1 VIFLKKTFLFKS
13 YVLLIFFILSF
24 SNWVFAKDD
33 STQTIDK
40 DTSLV
45 LDKGLSY
52 IINKGFT
59 LSTAGDSTH
68 SNVISGQGNLLI
80 SKSDTVILGGSN
92 TLTGLITVEGTL
104 RVTSNDALGSTAVGT
119 TVSNS
124 GSLELSGAIKVS
136 DPLTLN
142 GTGNKSGGAL
152 RNISGNNTFEGAI
165 SLGANS
171 RINSDSGTLNLN
183 VTSGNAVTGTYNLFF
198 GGSGNITVS
207 DPIATST
214 GTLTKDGKGTLTLSA
229 TNTYSGTTTISAGT
243 LIVSG
248 SLNDS
253 TAVTVESGAKYT
265 LGSSDTVGSVAG
277 AGAISLGSNTL
288 TAGGDNTSTEV
299 SGIISGTGALTKSGT
314 GTLTLSGTNTY
325 SGNTT
330 ISAGVLDISGQLNTG
345 TYAGNIAN
353 SGILIYSSDSDQTIS
368 GAISGTGA
376 LAKSGSSTL
385 ILSGK
390 NTYSGTTTIS
400 KGTLTVTG
408 TLSDSTS
415 VDVSGTYD
423 VDTSDTIASIE
434 GSGSVD
440 IATGVTLTAGDSNDK
455 ALTGEING
463 SGNFTKTGSGILTL
477 TGTNN
482 LSGTFTLDQGQ
493 VNINTGG
500 SLAASTISISN
511 GTVLEVNVAGLSS
524 GATVTVTGTLD
535 INEDNTILK
544 LNGTGAT
551 DIAAGKV
558 LTVTS
563 SSGYTGRFKG
573 LGQLAFSGG
582 TTTLRASNSHSG
594 GTNISSGTI
603 LIEDDTAVGSGKITL
618 RGGKLASSSTDS
630 RSLDEDLDIQ
640 GTVEIGDT
648 TNSGEMTF
656 SGTNRLTNDT
666 VLTNESNVNIAAL
679 TGSSSLSKR
688 GSGVLTLTGD
698 SSFTGDTTISS
709 GKLKITGRIGS
720 SGTYSGAVVNSGEL
734 EINSSNDQVLTGI
747 ISGSGSFIKA
757 GTSVVTLSGT
767 NSYSGSTRLEG
778 GKVKISDDR
787 NIGAVPGSAD
797 SDSIVFNGG
806 TLNSSSD
813 LTLDEKRGMTMT
825 GSGTIETDDATTL
838 TYSGIITGAG
848 ALNKTGSGTLV
859 LRGENDLTGDIN
871 VSGGLLYA
879 GTAED
884 AAKTVITNNVR
895 VNGGTLGGG
904 GTIGGNVNAS
914 GGSLAP
920 GNSIGTLTIDGDLT
934 LDSSS
939 TTNIELDASS
949 ADKIIVNGTIDLDGV
964 LSLTVTNATYSDTT
978 YTIIQ
983 GGTLSN
989 GDTFAS
995 LVGGDSSNFNGGSAS
1010 LSYDY
1015 DNNLVQL
1022 VITASSSSGSVRSN
1036 TSTNSLKTLADI
1048 FDNSTAS
1055 TLSSLKTYWV
1065 SNSSVVDT
1073 ELKEAKG
1080 TVLATSLVQSQKTH
1094 NAFQKAVSNVT
1105 SMGASSPVENF
1116 TRSGSSNLSLAE
1128 LQESGL
1134 YGDRNNWSEHYDYSD
1149 TSVLGFLKNNKNK
1162 TLVSAFTSND
1172 SAAFIRTYGAKTKRD
1187 NIGSDYTGY
1196 QNDTYGILFGEQYKM
1211 SEGNFNGYSY
1221 GLSGSDTD
1229 YNDSYGE
1236 SRTYSAHSSIFKQI
1250 DEKNHAVNL
1259 IAGGYLSHTSSKR
1272 NVSVGGGIVNDT
1284 YKSSTNDF
1292 GVNASAQYT
1301 KKIKLGGWQLSPSMS
1316 LQGSYEFKD
1325 DINESGGDLA
1335 LNVKNEN
1342 LITLKPELGFSLDRN
1357 FSDNI
1362 DVVDQFNFSIF
1373 ASQDHYIDGTTSS
1386 AKYTSDS
1393 TAFNMNTPK
1402 DHEEYVS
1409 VGLGY
1414 NFIDKKNDSNLIAN
1428 TFHTEST
1435 DNDLKSNVFSVTY
1448 RKLFGGFGKGK
1459 IPPVI
1464 VQSPNKDKDDDKGV
1478 VAKTIE
1484 KVTKTLV
1491 YKKPICRPGQVYKND
1506 RCTANDATLQL
1517 VAAKLHQI
1525 QKVEP
1530 TLGLIALRYYVE
1542 FTKFIP
1548 LITFVMFIIL
1558 IYEIIRMLAV
1568 KLYRKKMFNRNFE

>member
-1 VIFLKKTFLFKS
+1 M
-13 YVLLIFFILSF
+13 IFFILSF

-45 LDKGLSY
+45 LDKDLSY

-80 SKSDTVILGGSN
+80 SKSDTVTLGGSN

-214 GTLTKDGKGTLTLSA
+214 GTLTKDGAGTLTLSA

-243 LIVSG
+243 LKVSG

-253 TAVTVESGAKYT
+253 TAVTVESGATYT
-265 LGSSDTVGSVAG
+265 LGSSDTVGSLAG

-325 SGNTT
+325 SGSTT
-330 ISAGVLDISGQLNTG
+330 ISAG
-345 TYAGNIAN
+345 
-353 SGILIYSSDSDQTIS
+353 
-368 GAISGTGA
+368 
-376 LAKSGSSTL
+376 TL
-385 ILSGK
+385 
-390 NTYSGTTTIS
+390 
-400 KGTLTVTG
+400 V
-408 TLSDSTS
+408 
-415 VDVSGTYD
+415 
-423 VDTSDTIASIE
+423 
-434 GSGSVD
+434 
-440 IATGVTLTAGDSNDK
+440 
-455 ALTGEING
+455 ING
-463 SGNFTKTGSGILTL
+463 SGSIDSNTIEIDSGAIL
-477 TGTNN
+477 
-482 LSGTFTLDQGQ
+482 Q
-493 VNINTGG
+493 
-500 SLAASTISISN
+500 
-511 GTVLEVNVAGLSS
+511 VNVADSLSS
-524 GATVTVTGTLD
+524 GATITVTGTFD
-535 INEDNTILK
+535 VNENNTILK
-544 LNGTGAT
+544 LNGAGST
-551 DIAAGKV
+551 DIASGKT
-558 LTVTS
+558 LTVAS
-563 SSGYTGRFKG
+563 SSGFTGEFTGSGK
-573 LGQLAFSGG
+573 LAFSGG
-582 TTTLRASNSHSG
+582 TTTLKASNSHSG
-594 GTNISSGTI
+594 GTDISGGVVM
-603 LIEDDTAVGSGKITL
+603 IEDDTAVGSGKITL
-618 RGGKLASSSTDS
+618 TGGKLSSNNTTA
-630 RSLDEDLDIQ
+630 RSLDEDVDIQ
-640 GTVEIGDT
+640 GTIELGDSSNT
-648 TNSGEMTF
+648 GALTLG
-656 SGTNRLTNDT
+656 GTNRLTGNT
-666 VLTNESNVNIAAL
+666 TLTNDSAVNIAAL
-679 TGSSSLSKR
+679 SGSSDLSKS
-688 GSGVLTLTGD
+688 GSGTLTITGD
-698 SSFTGDTTISS
+698 SAYTGATTISN
-709 GKLKITGRIGS
+709 GKLRITGRIGS
-720 SGTYSGAVVNSGEL
+720 SGTYTGTVANSGEF
-734 EINSSNDQVLTGI
+734 EINSSDDQIMTGV
-747 ISGSGSFIKA
+747 ISG
-757 GTSVVTLSGT
+757 T
-767 NSYSGSTRLEG
+767 
-778 GKVKISDDR
+778 
-787 NIGAVPGSAD
+787 
-797 SDSIVFNGG
+797 G
-806 TLNSSSD
+806 TLKKD
-813 LTLDEKRGMTMT
+813 
-825 GSGTIETDDATTL
+825 
-838 TYSGIITGAG
+838 
-848 ALNKTGSGTLV
+848 GSGTLT
-859 LRGENDLTGDIN
+859 LRGVNTQTGLVT

-879 GTAED
+879 GTAAD
-884 AAKTVITNNVR
+884 NGKTIVAGDVR

-949 ADKIIVNGTIDLDGV
+949 ADKIIVNGTIDLDGA

-983 GGTLSN
+983 GGTLSD

-1015 DNNLVQL
+1015 DNNLVKL

-1065 SNSSVVDT
+1065 SNSGVVDS

-1080 TVLATSLVQSQKTH
+1080 TVLATSLVQAQKTH

-1105 SMGASSPVENF
+1105 SMGASSPVGNF

-1250 DEKNHAVNL
+1250 DEKDHAVNL

-1325 DINESGGDLA
+1325 DIN
-1335 LNVKNEN
+1335 
-1342 LITLKPELGFSLDRN
+1342 
-1357 FSDNI
+1357 
-1362 DVVDQFNFSIF
+1362 
-1373 ASQDHYIDGTTSS
+1373 
-1386 AKYTSDS
+1386 
-1393 TAFNMNTPK
+1393 
-1402 DHEEYVS
+1402 
-1409 VGLGY
+1409 
-1414 NFIDKKNDSNLIAN
+1414 
-1428 TFHTEST
+1428 
-1435 DNDLKSNVFSVTY
+1435 
-1448 RKLFGGFGKGK
+1448 
-1459 IPPVI
+1459 
-1464 VQSPNKDKDDDKGV
+1464 
-1478 VAKTIE
+1478 
-1484 KVTKTLV
+1484 
-1491 YKKPICRPGQVYKND
+1491 
-1506 RCTANDATLQL
+1506 
-1517 VAAKLHQI
+1517 
-1525 QKVEP
+1525 
-1530 TLGLIALRYYVE
+1530 
-1542 FTKFIP
+1542 
-1548 LITFVMFIIL
+1548 
-1558 IYEIIRMLAV
+1558 
-1568 KLYRKKMFNRNFE
+1568 